1 MHAVELN
8 DDDDGGVRRRT
19 DDDFLCL
26 ITSPMK
32 GRGRARRTVLWR
44 APRHSARSNCSR
56 GMDDSISCSASVQSL
71 RQRRMKEEEDPYY
84 TF

>member
-32 GRGRARRTVLWR
+32 GEGASEADCAVARAE
-44 APRHSARSNCSR
+44 AF
-56 GMDDSISCSASVQSL
+56 GSL
-71 RQRRMKEEEDPYY
+71 ELLSGYG
-84 TF
+84 

>member
-8 DDDDGGVRRRT
+8 DDDDDGGGGRRT

-32 GRGRARRTVLWR
+32 REGASEADCAAARAE
-44 APRHSARSNCSR
+44 AF
-56 GMDDSISCSASVQSL
+56 GSL
-71 RQRRMKEEEDPYY
+71 ELLSGSG
-84 TF
+84 